1 MSKEGFNPAVVIKR
15 AKAEVVE
22 KWGKRAQSRTLL
34 EQLARLEMT
43 WLDPDKLV
51 GTGRKE
57 LEAKGQGENQ
67 PSGKPPK
74 EE

>member
-1 MSKEGFNPAVVIKR
+1 MSKEGFNPAAVIER

-22 KWGKRAQSRTLL
+22 KWERRAQSRTLL
-34 EQLARLEMT
+34 EQLAQLEMT
-43 WLDPDKLV
+43 RLDPDKLV
-51 GTGRKE
+51 GTGGKE
-57 LEAKGQGENQ
+57 LEAKGQGENR